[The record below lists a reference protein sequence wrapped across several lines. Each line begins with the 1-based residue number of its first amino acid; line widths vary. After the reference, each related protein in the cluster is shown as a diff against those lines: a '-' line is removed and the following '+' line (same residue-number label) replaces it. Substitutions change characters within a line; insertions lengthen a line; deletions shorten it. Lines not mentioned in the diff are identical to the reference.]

1 MGTRTDAAADA
12 SDADLPATP
21 RPVPSSRSGSV
32 MVAAGILLS
41 RISGLLRE
49 SVFAH
54 FFGATLYAD
63 AWRAGLRIP
72 NLIQNLLGE
81 GTLSASFIPVYAE
94 LLERGERGEAGRVAG
109 AVFALLTAAAAL
121 LALVGVL
128 FAPLV
133 VKVLLPGFDPVREA
147 LTIRTVRI
155 LFPMTAL
162 FVLGAW
168 SLGILNSHRHF
179 FISYVSPVIWNA
191 AMIAAMYLFGGQMG
205 MERLL
210 FALCWGALLGGALQF
225 AVQLPWVLRLERGL
239 KVHWGVRMASVREVV
254 GNAIPAMLGR
264 GVVQFSAYVDF
275 MLASLLAAGGVAA
288 IGYALTLYM
297 LPISLFG
304 MSVAAAELPELAR
317 QRASGAELLRERT
330 NAGLERIAFYVMP
343 SFVAFLALGDVI
355 VAALFQTGRFGP
367 DDTRLVY
374 FTLVGF
380 SISLLATTGSRLFSS
395 TFFALRDTRTP
406 ARFAALR
413 VLNSGVLGF
422 LLMVVFEPITI
433 FGLRLGPWGLGHLHA
448 GALRFGAVGLGLG
461 AGIAAWIEWWNLRQT
476 LRRRIGPV
484 GAGARP
490 LARMLAAALAGAAVG
505 WGVRLALPPLHPIA
519 TAVLV
524 CGIFGVVYLGVAA
537 LFGLREVRGI
547 ARRFGLG
554 RAVVR

>member
-1 MGTRTDAAADA
+1 MSGRVDATAEAADA
-12 SDADLPATP
+12 EPPTRPPAPTG
-21 RPVPSSRSGSV
+21 RSASA

-41 RISGLLRE
+41 RIFGLVRE
-49 SVFAH
+49 RVFAH
-54 FFGATLYAD
+54 YFGATLFAD
-63 AWRAGLRIP
+63 AFRAGFRIP

-94 LLERGERGEAGRVAG
+94 LLERGETEEAGRVAG
-109 AVFALLTAAAAL
+109 AVFALLAAIAGVLAL
-121 LALVGVL
+121 LGIL

-162 FVLGAW
+162 SVLGAW

-191 AMIAAMYLFGGQMG
+191 AMIAAMYLFGGRVG

-210 FALCWGALLGGALQF
+210 LALCWGALLGGALQF
-225 AVQLPWVLRLERGL
+225 AVQLPWVWRLERGL
-239 KVHWGVRMASVREVV
+239 KVRWDTHIAGVREVV
-254 GNAIPAMLGR
+254 RNATPAMLGR

-275 MLASLLAAGGVAA
+275 MLASLLAAGGVAT

-317 QRASGAELLRERT
+317 QRASGTELLRERT

-343 SFVAFLALGDVI
+343 SFVAYLLLGDVI

-367 DDTRLVY
+367 NDTRLVY
-374 FTLVGF
+374 LTLAGF
-380 SISLLATTGSRLFSS
+380 SVSLLATTGSRLFSS
-395 TFFALRDTRTP
+395 TYFALRDTKTP

-413 VLNSGVLGF
+413 VLNSAVFGFVLM
-422 LLMVVFEPITI
+422 LVFEPVTI
-433 FGLRLGPWGLGHLHA
+433 FGLRIGPWGLGHLHA
-448 GALRFGAVGLGLG
+448 GELRFGAVGLALG

-476 LRRRIGPV
+476 LRRRIGHV
-484 GAGARP
+484 GAGSGP
-490 LARMLAAALAGAAVG
+490 LTRMLAAALAGAAVG
-505 WGVRLALPPLHPIA
+505 WGIRLLLPPIHPIL

-524 CGIFGVVYLGVAA
+524 CGGFGGVYLGIAA
-537 LFGLREVRGI
+537 LLGLREVRGL
-547 ARRFGLG
+547 ARRLGLG
-554 RAVVR
+554 RSGPK